1 MNKQTAKAMG
11 GAAFVI
17 LLLITIAQIGV
28 SAPANGEGERTL
40 VGSWNILVTLRDCQS
55 GTPIV
60 SFPAMETYNQG
71 GTLQQTAPPAPGAT
85 FLPGHGVW
93 SHEAGGGYSA
103 AFQFFGITPVGFVDS
118 RTVVRSAISLGQD
131 GKSYSST
138 ETSETFDANGN
149 LLVSA
154 CSTSTATRFE

>member
-1 MNKQTAKAMG
+1 MNKQTVKAIG

-17 LLLITIAQIGV
+17 LLLVTIAQIGV
-28 SAPANGEGERTL
+28 SAPANGDGERTL

-55 GTPIV
+55 GVPIV
-60 SFPAMETYNQG
+60 TFPAMETYSQG

-93 SHEAGGGYSA
+93 SHQAGGGYSA
-103 AFQFFGITPVGFVDS
+103 AFQFFSITPAGFVD
-118 RTVVRSAISLGQD
+118 TKTIVRSTISLGPD
-131 GKSYSST
+131 GKSYNST
-138 ETSETFDANGN
+138 ETSETFDTNGN
-149 LLVSA
+149 LLLSG

>member
-1 MNKQTAKAMG
+1 MNKKTAKAIG

-17 LLLITIAQIGV
+17 LLLVTIAQIGV
-28 SAPANGEGERTL
+28 SAPVSGEGERTL
-40 VGSWNILVTLRDCQS
+40 VGSWNILVTLRNCQS
-55 GTPIV
+55 GIPLVT
-60 SFPAMETYNQG
+60 FPAMETYNQG

-93 SHEAGGGYSA
+93 SHQVGGGYSA
-103 AFQFFGITPVGFVDS
+103 AFQFFGITPVGFVD
-118 RTVVRSAISLGQD
+118 TKTIVRSTISLAQD

-149 LLVSA
+149 LLLSD